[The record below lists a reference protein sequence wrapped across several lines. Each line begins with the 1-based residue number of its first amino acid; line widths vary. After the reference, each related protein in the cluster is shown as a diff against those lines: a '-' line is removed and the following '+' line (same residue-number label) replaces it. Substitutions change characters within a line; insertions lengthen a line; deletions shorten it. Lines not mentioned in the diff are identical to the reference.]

1 MKLLLFLFLFFL
13 PLVTFG
19 QSLYLKIDASQPKQL
34 SGSWHLNTKNN
45 KYRKVYEYQA
55 MKNGLW
61 FVCDDKATDSQI
73 LPISQIGTYAVKT
86 ITELENMT
94 SHLSS
99 RKALNWFG
107 QFDTIYIVEI
117 LLSGTHFELSKVR
130 LFTIGM

>member
-1 MKLLLFLFLFFL
+1 MKTFFILILVSL
-13 PLVTFG
+13 PLVSFG
-19 QSLYLKIDASQPKQL
+19 QSLYLKIDASQPKQF
-34 SGSWHLNTKNN
+34 SGSWNLNTKNN

-55 MKNGLW
+55 MKNGLS
-61 FVCDDKATDSQI
+61 FICDDKVSDSQI
-73 LPISQIGTYAVKT
+73 LPISQIGTYDVKT

-117 LLSGTHFELSKVR
+117 LPSGTHFELSKVR

>member
-1 MKLLLFLFLFFL
+1 MKTFFILILVSL
-13 PLVTFG
+13 PLVSFG
-19 QSLYLKIDASQPKQL
+19 QNLYLKMDATQPKQFSRAWKL
-34 SGSWHLNTKNN
+34 DENN
-45 KYRKVYEYQA
+45 KYYKIFSYHA
-55 MKNGLW
+55 MKNNLL
-61 FVCDDKATDSQI
+61 FSCDNKTTDSQI

-94 SHLSS
+94 LHLSS

-117 LLSGTHFELSKVR
+117 LPSGTHFELSKVR